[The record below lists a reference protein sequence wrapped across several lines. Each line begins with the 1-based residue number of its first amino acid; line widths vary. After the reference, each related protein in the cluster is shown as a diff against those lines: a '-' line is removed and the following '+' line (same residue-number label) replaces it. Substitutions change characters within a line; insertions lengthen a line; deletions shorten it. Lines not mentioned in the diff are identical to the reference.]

1 MSSNN
6 PDGHPE
12 GNVIKKLD
20 KVADTLENAST
31 QLSNVV
37 TQQQLDLVKD
47 RVTSLETE
55 IEKMRSMNSQH
66 YQELTS
72 LQVMFEKNLVAME
85 RDYAG
90 QRALS
95 LSAFALSMLS
105 LISLAVYSTLS

>member
-6 PDGHPE
+6 PDGHPQ
-12 GNVIKKLD
+12 GDVIKKLD

-37 TQQQLDLVKD
+37 TQQQLDLLKD
-47 RVTSLETE
+47 RVSSLETE
-55 IEKMRSMNSQH
+55 IEKIRSTHSRH
-66 YQELTS
+66 YQELTN
-72 LQVMFEKNLVAME
+72 LQVMFEKNLVVME